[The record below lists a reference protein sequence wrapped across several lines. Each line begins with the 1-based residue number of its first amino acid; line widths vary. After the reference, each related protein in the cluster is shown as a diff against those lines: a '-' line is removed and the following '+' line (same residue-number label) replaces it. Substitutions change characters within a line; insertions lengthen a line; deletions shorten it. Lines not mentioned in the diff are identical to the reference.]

1 MELRSHPGMSFH
13 GVSNWPPVWVHSRG
27 GEEKQL
33 NGEIGVLK
41 YVHASNRLSN
51 KCYIVMEHESIQYVG
66 CLIFEDV
73 GFCYRVANMLRTYL
87 GRSIKEIGDLDLSPL
102 S

>member
-1 MELRSHPGMSFH
+1 MELRSHPGMCFH
-13 GVSNWPPVWVHSRG
+13 GVSNWPPVWIHSRSG
-27 GEEKQL
+27 DMKQL

-51 KCYIVMEHESIQYVG
+51 KCYLVIEHDDVQYVG
-66 CLIFEDV
+66 CLIFDDV
-73 GFCYRVANMLRTYL
+73 GFCYKVANMLRIQT
-87 GRSIKEIGDLDLSPL
+87 GRSIKDVGDLDLSAL